1 MTNQPFHSSETP
13 EQTSETPIPAP
24 YIPPPPLDRESPLR
38 ERVRTRERQRR
49 AGADWAWVIAAVV
62 LLGAAI
68 LIGIVILFA
77 FRVNANLDSTAID
90 YAVLPT
96 PVDARVDYSERLPL
110 ASGREVTLS
119 DGSTIGLAPWDG
131 ETRLTLLLMGIDRRP
146 GETGLAYRT
155 DTMMLISL
163 DPQRDTLGILSIPRD
178 LWVDVPG
185 YSALQRVNVPM
196 VLGEL
201 QCAGCGPD
209 LAMET
214 IQYNLG
220 MRVHGYAVVDFE
232 AFTTLVDALGGIDL
246 DVPYAIYDYEFPS
259 MNYGYDP
266 FFIEAG
272 MQHLD
277 GQTALK
283 YARTRHTD
291 SDFDRARRQQA
302 VMMAIRERVLQDD
315 TLLWLI
321 AQSPTLLAQL
331 TQDIHTSVSIEDVIA
346 LALYLRDLP
355 PENIHTGVIDA
366 NYISDYTTEDGSAVL
381 VPLRDRLTQLMIEVF
396 GADYA
401 G

>member
-1 MTNQPFHSSETP
+1 MNNQPFYSSDNTP
-13 EQTSETPIPAP
+13 
-24 YIPPPPLDRESPLR
+24 IPPPPPERESPVR
-38 ERVRTRERQRR
+38 ERVRYRERQRK
-49 AGADWAWVIAAVV
+49 AGADWAWVIAAAV
-62 LLGAAI
+62 LLGTVI

-77 FRVNANLDSTAID
+77 FRVNAEFASTAID
-90 YAVLPT
+90 TAALPT
-96 PVDARVDYSERLPL
+96 PVDVRVDYSGRSPL
-110 ASGREVTLS
+110 VSGRTLTLG
-119 DGSTIGLAPWDG
+119 DGTTVELAPWDG

-163 DPQRDTLGILSIPRD
+163 DPQQDMLGILSIPRD

-185 YSALQRVNVPM
+185 YGALQRVNVPM

-209 LAMET
+209 LAIET

-220 MRVHGYAVVDFE
+220 MRIHGYAVVDFE
-232 AFTTLVDALGGIDL
+232 VFTTLVDAIGGIDL
-246 DVPYAIYDYEFPS
+246 DVPHAIYDYDYPS
-259 MNYGYDP
+259 MDYGYEP
-266 FFIEAG
+266 FIIEAG
-272 MQHLD
+272 IQHLD

-291 SDFDRARRQQA
+291 SDFERARRQQS
-302 VMMAIRERVLQDD
+302 VMMAIRDRLLQDD
-315 TLLWLI
+315 TLLRLI
-321 AQSPTLLAQL
+321 GQSPALLAEL
-331 TQDIHTSVSIEDVIA
+331 TQEVHTSVSVEDAIA

-355 PENIHTGVIDA
+355 MENIHTGVIDA

-381 VPLRDRLTQLMIEVF
+381 VPLRDRLNRLMIEVF

>member
-1 MTNQPFHSSETP
+1 MINQPFNSSDTP
-13 EQTSETPIPAP
+13 KTPIPAP
-24 YIPPPPLDRESPLR
+24 YLPSPPLDHESLLR
-38 ERVRTRERQRR
+38 EGQRK
-49 AGADWAWVIAAVV
+49 AGADWAWVIAALV
-62 LLGAAI
+62 LLGAV
-68 LIGIVILFA
+68 LVMGIVILFA
-77 FRVNANLDSTAID
+77 FRVNADLDSTTID
-90 YAVLPT
+90 YVALPT
-96 PVDARVDYSERLPL
+96 PVDVRADYSGRIPL
-110 ASGREVTLS
+110 TSGRELTLS
-119 DGSTIGLAPWDG
+119 DGSTIELTPWDG

-163 DPQRDTLGILSIPRD
+163 DPQQNSLGILSIPRD

-201 QCAGCGPD
+201 QCAGCGPE

-220 MRVHGYAVVDFE
+220 MRVHGYGVVDFE

-246 DVPYAIYDYEFPS
+246 DVPYTIYDDQYPS
-259 MNYGYDP
+259 MDYGYDP

-272 MQHLD
+272 LQHLD

-291 SDFDRARRQQA
+291 SDFERARRQQA
-302 VMMAIRERVLQDD
+302 VMMAIRERVLQQD
-315 TLLWLI
+315 TLLRLI
-321 AQSPTLLAQL
+321 AQSPALLAQL
-331 TQDIHTSVSIEDVIA
+331 TQDIHTSISIEDAIA

-366 NYISDYTTEDGSAVL
+366 NYISDFTTEDGSAVL

-396 GADYA
+396 GADYT